1 MGFAEKEQARAKR
14 KSVVGAIAGVE
25 TEEQIEGQIDIETL
39 EDGKYMPPQKEAKS
53 NEVVKLPQKEEA
65 RSKRVNLLLKP
76 SVHKMAQTK
85 CKEIGISLNECINQ
99 LLENWIEN

>member
-1 MGFAEKEQARAKR
+1 MGFAEKEKNR
-14 KSVVGAIAGVE
+14 KTRSVVSAISGVE
-25 TEEQIEGQIDIETL
+25 TQEQIEGQIDIDHL
-39 EDGKYMPPQKEAKS
+39 EDGKYMPTQKEEKS
-53 NEVVKLPQKEEA
+53 NEVVKPQKEEA